1 MTISSDST
9 SLFLQETMDSAFSQI
24 RAMNI
29 AQSEMNKAVKTCLE
43 QGCRLAAGE
52 WLEKS
57 VKTGKELEAL
67 WSVYYACE
75 EAHKNIAR

>member
-1 MTISSDST
+1 MTISSTST

-24 RAMNI
+24 RRMNI
-29 AQSEMNKAVKTCLE
+29 AQSEMNKAAGFCLK
-43 QGCRLAAGE
+43 QGCKLAAAE
-52 WLEKS
+52 WVEKS

-75 EAHKNIAR
+75 ESHKNIAK